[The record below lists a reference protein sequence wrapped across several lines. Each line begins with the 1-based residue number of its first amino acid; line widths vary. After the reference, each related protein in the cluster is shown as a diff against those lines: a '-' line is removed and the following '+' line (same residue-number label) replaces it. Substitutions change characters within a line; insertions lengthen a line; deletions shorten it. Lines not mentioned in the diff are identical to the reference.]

1 MVQELFTFLE
11 IIKDPNHFGSY
22 GLYLSVYVRN
32 KNGGVRKIL
41 IHFKI
46 TINRL
51 CVNINETI
59 SFLKKSTIFFSKANN
74 KCGEKSGFILPFCNS
89 RISGLRQLDSHSSCH
104 WQSIAIML
112 FWVKYVK
119 KIQPHTGMYLEKE

>member
-51 CVNINETI
+51 RVNINETI
-59 SFLKKSTIFFSKANN
+59 SFLKKSTIFFPKQTTNVVRRVA
-74 KCGEKSGFILPFCNS
+74 
-89 RISGLRQLDSHSSCH
+89 
-104 WQSIAIML
+104 L
-112 FWVKYVK
+112 F
-119 KIQPHTGMYLEKE
+119 YLFATLEYLA